1 MSMHLDYST
10 LAAVTGLILTP
21 YTIMMGRLQVMIS
34 RMRDKMES
42 VYTKGETK
50 EIVELMTSPIKD
62 TTNNLIASQDKL
74 IDAIHKL
81 ELTLAANGT
90 VA

>member
-1 MSMHLDYST
+1 MDYTT
-10 LAAVTGLILTP
+10 LATVTGVILAP
-21 YTIMMGRLQVMIS
+21 YTVIIGRLHLMLS
-34 RMRDKMES
+34 KLRDKMES

-50 EIVELMTSPIKD
+50 EMVELMTAPIKD

-81 ELTLAANGT
+81 ELTLASNGT